1 MERMNTDEYNVVVLI
16 NQPDGF
22 LHFSVHFGTDQPAEL
37 SDTMIDMYDIV
48 TGRELVQLLQRQ
60 RELSASCL
68 VAFEVEF
75 VEAVE
80 QLVIREKT
88 DTQSLIGKTFVY
100 SFVDRG
106 KRYIVSPIF
115 EDGPDTG
122 CLLFYIAQY
131 I

>member
-1 MERMNTDEYNVVVLI
+1 M
-16 NQPDGF
+16 
-22 LHFSVHFGTDQPAEL
+22 
-37 SDTMIDMYDIV
+37 
-48 TGRELVQLLQRQ
+48 
-60 RELSASCL
+60 
-68 VAFEVEF
+68 
-75 VEAVE
+75 EAVE

-88 DTQSLIGKTFVY
+88 DTQSLVGKTFVY